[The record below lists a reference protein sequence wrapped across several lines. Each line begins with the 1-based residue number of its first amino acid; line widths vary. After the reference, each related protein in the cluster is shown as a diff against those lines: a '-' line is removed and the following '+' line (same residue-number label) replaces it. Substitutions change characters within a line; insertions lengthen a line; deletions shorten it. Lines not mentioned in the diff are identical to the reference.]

1 MAGGNKTRRDA
12 RRVGGDEA
20 ESSWDSYP
28 RPSVAVDVAVLTVAP
43 ESWIRRAWSQQ
54 PDAPQEYSPQ
64 ESEQPVQLSTRNS
77 ELRLAAVVLKRQGS
91 HRKGQWSLPG
101 SFLLERERIRDA
113 VLRTLD
119 DKCGIVGLA
128 PQQLAVLDD
137 PDRDERGWVISIAH
151 VDVVP
156 VSRVL
161 EVLSSRSDV
170 RLSAVVDTELV
181 NGDDGPSPVVL
192 AGVDSPL
199 SLPFDHGQIVDLAVA
214 NLRSR
219 YAERPDP
226 ARLLPEPFTLF
237 ELRRVHEAVHG
248 HELQKDTF
256 RRWMAPYLHDTGEV
270 SDGSIGRPAALYR
283 HLPSTS

>member
-20 ESSWDSYP
+20 ESGWDLYP

-43 ESWIRRAWSQQ
+43 ESWIRRAWSL
-54 PDAPQEYSPQ
+54 PSEVPQEFSPHGL
-64 ESEQPVQLSTRNS
+64 EQSAQFGSRGS
-77 ELRLAAVVLKRQGS
+77 ELRLAAVVLKRQGN

-128 PQQLAVLDD
+128 PRQLAVLDE
-137 PDRDERGWVISIAH
+137 PNRDERGWVISIAH

-181 NGDDGPSPVVL
+181 NGDDGPSPVAL
-192 AGVDSPL
+192 DGVDSPL
-199 SLPFDHGQIVDLAVA
+199 SLPFDHGQIVNLAVA
-214 NLRSR
+214 NLRCR
-219 YAERPDP
+219 YAERP
-226 ARLLPEPFTLF
+226 
-237 ELRRVHEAVHG
+237 
-248 HELQKDTF
+248 
-256 RRWMAPYLHDTGEV
+256 
-270 SDGSIGRPAALYR
+270 
-283 HLPSTS
+283 